1 MKLSERV
8 NNSVLVAVAASAA
21 CMSGISHANTADPT
35 PKQLAQAVKAFLADH
50 GDLCMAKYTWPR
62 DVTPGDE
69 KNDPNDAVQ
78 LPVLERL
85 GVVQSAEIRVPK
97 ETVAG
102 AMQTSASVPPLP
114 APFEVT
120 KRYSLTEKG
129 RKYYLQKKHTVIGR
143 HDFVVEHDAD
153 FCVAHLTLDKVVKWS
168 PPEPVNGHL
177 QTAVR
182 YTYHATA
189 ADWMGDPEAQKL
201 FPVVDRIIRGQGKLL
216 MSATAQLQNGKWVP
230 VMPGQ

>member
-1 MKLSERV
+1 MNMKMWMAAAAAAGV
-8 NNSVLVAVAASAA
+8 MCMAVAGAQ
-21 CMSGISHANTADPT
+21 ANAPAPSDKDLVP
-35 PKQLAQAVKAFLADH
+35 AVKAFLADH
-50 GDLCMAKYTWPR
+50 GDLCLAWYTWPR
-62 DVTPGDE
+62 DLTAAEQQTGMNE
-69 KNDPNDAVQ
+69 AVQ
-78 LPVLERL
+78 LPLLERL
-85 GVVQSAEIRVPK
+85 GIVQSVEIP
-97 ETVAG
+97 A
-102 AMQTSASVPPLP
+102 ASSAPASAQLAPSPP
-114 APFEVT
+114 T
-120 KRYSLTEKG
+120 RRYTLTAKG
-129 RKYYLQKKHTVIGR
+129 RQYYLRKKRTILNVHSQPE
-143 HDFVVEHDAD
+143 EHDAD